1 MVKSNIF
8 NNKGTSVVEM
18 ALVLPLLLIL
28 VFGVIEFGVFLYNQ
42 AVITNASREG
52 ARAGIV
58 QALSRPT
65 ESDIQGVVTNYAE
78 QYLINLGAAKVFGE
92 GNTAAPDAPCTAFG
106 EDLTVTVTYHY
117 DFLVLPGFIS
127 SLVGGV
133 DLSAVTIMRCE

>member
-1 MVKSNIF
+1 MNSKIW

-18 ALVLPLLLIL
+18 AIVLPLLLIL
-28 VFGVIEFGVFLYNQ
+28 VFGVIEFGVCLYNK

-65 ESDIQGVVTNYAE
+65 ESDIQGVVTNYAQ
-78 QYLINLGAAKVFGE
+78 QYVINLGGASVFVD

-117 DFLVLPGFIS
+117 DFLVLPNFVS

-133 DLSAVTIMRCE
+133 NLNAVTIMRCE